1 QPSARIGAS
10 NNTVEL
16 TLKNGQLEISNL
28 SPQDRVQLIGDQQI
42 SETLTDD
49 RAGAT
54 SDFGNISVVTPT
66 ETEPTADAVVLPV
79 SSQQVRHRR
88 MAGLIGVEYL
98 YSLRR
103 LQLHAQALSDF
114 TGVHDGYELRL
125 AAIFPW
131 QIRENRYA

>member
-1 QPSARIGAS
+1 
-10 NNTVEL
+10 
-16 TLKNGQLEISNL
+16 
-28 SPQDRVQLIGDQQI
+28 
-42 SETLTDD
+42 
-49 RAGAT
+49 AT

-131 QIRENRYA
+131 QIRENRYAFTVGTNYQSRQVLDYYYGVRPDDNVSDSQLFATDSAGFS